1 MKREKRGGRETSPFF
16 LSVAVK
22 CYVSSFALR
31 DLQIRIRGK
40 RRIQSRVQ
48 DVERTERLGVRSF
61 GWLEG
66 GPSLLQFLAKQ
77 CRVSFAATPEYTS
90 KRR

>member
-48 DVERTERLGVRSF
+48 DVERTERLGVQKF
-61 GWLEG
+61 WLARGRAEPATIPG
-66 GPSLLQFLAKQ
+66 ETMSSVF
-77 CRVSFAATPEYTS
+77 CRNT
-90 KRR
+90 